1 MIIIDKR
8 NTHSVTMMLGY
19 MAGPRFEKEG
29 KHGIAHLVEH
39 LLVNHSDRFLSKKDG
54 WKRFARMSEFDGQT
68 FSEVVTYWVKTTP
81 RFFHEGLESL
91 LSILDLKREF
101 DGKVF
106 ETEKSACK
114 GASKMYSATSDVYSY
129 IFDRAQSAIYA
140 GHPLSNTE
148 MGNENDVESIT
159 IDDCIQHYEKFY
171 KNANPVLALCGNIP
185 DSFDEI
191 RLPQKVIDE
200 KITFSHH
207 SAKKSYEPS
216 EIVEDYGN
224 QTTEICIAN
233 RIDNN
238 DRSMIFTMNVA
249 NAILSDNTVYGKLFE
264 TMRTKTGIAYD
275 TRSKIKHFSDSSA
288 LFIYAGITNKSDEKK
303 AVETIKNLCDS
314 VPNLITQEEIDL
326 VKEAHLEQLGM
337 SFDQTEFEAEW
348 LIKNS
353 FALGKPICFDEYK
366 KRINEVTLDSVLNAT
381 KMMLDPSK
389 FTKVIIR

>member
-1 MIIIDKR
+1 MLIIDKR

-19 MAGPRFEKEG
+19 MAGPRFEPEG

-39 LLVNHSDRFLSKKDG
+39 LLATHSERFLSTKEG
-54 WKRFARMSEFDGQT
+54 WKRFARVSEFDGQT
-68 FSEVVTYWVKTTP
+68 FSEIVTYWVKTTP

-91 LSILDLKREF
+91 LGILDVKGNF
-101 DGKVF
+101 DRKVF
-106 ETEKSACK
+106 DTEKKACK

-129 IFDRAQSAIYA
+129 IFDRTQSAIYA
-140 GHPLSNTE
+140 GHSLSNTE

-159 IDDCIQHYEKFY
+159 IDDCADYYENFY

-185 DSFDEI
+185 DSFDET
-191 RLPQKVIDE
+191 RLPQKIIEE
-200 KITFSHH
+200 KITFS
-207 SAKKSYEPS
+207 SESGKCYESS
-216 EIVEDYGN
+216 EVIEDYGN

-238 DRSMIFTMNVA
+238 DRSKIFTMNVA
-249 NAILSDNTVYGKLFE
+249 NAILSDSTVYSKLFE
-264 TMRTKTGIAYD
+264 TMRTNTGIAYD

-303 AVETIKNLCDS
+303 AIETIENLCFS
-314 VPNLITQEEIDL
+314 LPKLITKDEIDL

-337 SFDQTEFEAEW
+337 SFDQTEFETEW

-353 FALGKPICFDEYK
+353 FAFGDAVDFKEYK
-366 KRINEVTLDSVLNAT
+366 KRINEVTLDEVLSAT
-381 KMMLDPSK
+381 KMMFNPNK
-389 FTKVIIR
+389 FTRVIIR